1 MTSHCCTCRVQDQ
14 EQRLAEQY
22 AQMLQQRLQEQKET
36 FQSEVAGSIS
46 RLRGIESAV
55 EGNATD
61 TCFSYLLVQV

>member
-1 MTSHCCTCRVQDQ
+1 MTSHCCAYRVQDQ
-14 EQRLAEQY
+14 EQSLAEQY

>member
-1 MTSHCCTCRVQDQ
+1 
-14 EQRLAEQY
+14 
-22 AQMLQQRLQEQKET
+22 MLQQRLQEQKET